1 MSTARRRTRQG
12 EAIHAVIR
20 EAGRPLAPAE
30 ILEFATSR
38 VTSLSQATVYR
49 QVRRLL
55 EAGAIREIVLPGSP
69 ARYEDATG
77 GREVDADASD
87 VPPARPVTGRGAA
100 AASGAHHHF
109 FHCERCDA
117 VFPVEGCAG
126 DVEQL
131 APPAFHV
138 RRHEVVL
145 YGECAAC
152 VDKAGDD
159 QAGHDA

>member
-1 MSTARRRTRQG
+1 M
-12 EAIHAVIR
+12 IR

-30 ILEFATSR
+30 ILELATAR

-55 EAGAIREIVLPGSP
+55 KEGAIREIVLPGSP
-69 ARYEDATG
+69 ARYEDAAG
-77 GREVDADASD
+77 DDHHPADQAHA
-87 VPPARPVTGRGAA
+87 PARPLSGRGAA
-100 AASGAHHHF
+100 ATSGAHHHF
-109 FHCERCDA
+109 FHCERCDS

-131 APPAFHV
+131 APAAFHV

-145 YGECAAC
+145 YGECASC
-152 VDKAGDD
+152 VDKPEDDGD
-159 QAGHDA
+159 